1 MIFGE
6 QFDKQ
11 LAAGSP
17 GAGRQEA
24 QRMLMGVINA
34 SIEEFARRENLG
46 REEAAD
52 FLSEVEIRDLV
63 LEFNEVLEAREI
75 EPEKTLDEL
84 LREAVNS
91 RLDKPGGRITGP
103 RARKTPRSYPRLR
116 RFFGLRSS
124 QRSTVRAGKYTIR
137 SQRKTMTRKATPAP
151 ANCKSSVCNTS
162 PTYDEK

>member
-1 MIFGE
+1 MKRGPATDSDDPVEKEPGEDPAPTHLDALREETMRRAWGERDPETRRRIVAAAMIFGE

-17 GAGRQEA
+17 DAGRQEA

-52 FLSEVEIRDLV
+52 FLSEVETRDLV

-84 LREAVNS
+84 LRDAVDS
-91 RLDKPGGRITGP
+91 RLDK
-103 RARKTPRSYPRLR
+103 ARW
-116 RFFGLRSS
+116 
-124 QRSTVRAGKYTIR
+124 ADHW
-137 SQRKTMTRKATPAP
+137 
-151 ANCKSSVCNTS
+151 TS
-162 PTYDEK
+162 G